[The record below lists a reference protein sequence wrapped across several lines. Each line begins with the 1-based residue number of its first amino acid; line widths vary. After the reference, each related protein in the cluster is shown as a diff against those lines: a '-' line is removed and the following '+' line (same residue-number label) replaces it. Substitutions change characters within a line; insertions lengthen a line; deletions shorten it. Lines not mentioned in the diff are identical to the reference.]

1 MSVVMTVFNGEEYLN
16 ESLRSLLNQV
26 MEDWDLVVVENGS
39 SDSTAEILSKYTDPR
54 IRVINL
60 AENIGRTPALN
71 VAVVNA
77 SAEYVAVLDADDLS
91 HPLRLKQQIE
101 FLDAHPD
108 IGLVGSWA
116 EFIDEVGS
124 FVSLK
129 KGPISHQEIVQAM
142 ATRNPIVHST
152 VMFRRDLMSRIGG
165 YDETLVYA
173 QDFGMLLEFARISR
187 IAIIPEILCS
197 WRMLNNSLT
206 YAAESMIN
214 RARDEADLFT
224 RVPKMVSLSPIS
236 RILNYKQQILTRL
249 ILSLCFARKRQFKN
263 SINSLI
269 FGIRED

>member
-60 AENIGRTPALN
+60 PENIGRTPALN

-108 IGLVGSWA
+108 VGLVGSWA
-116 EFIDEVGS
+116 EFIDEVGL

-129 KGPISHQEIVQAM
+129 KSPISHQEIVQAM

-152 VMFRRDLMSRIGG
+152 TMFRRDLMSRIGG

-187 IAIIPEILCS
+187 IAVIPEILCS
-197 WRMLNNSLT
+197 WRMLNNSMT
-206 YAAESMIN
+206 YAVESTII
-214 RARDEADLFT
+214 RARDEADLFA
-224 RVPKMVSLSPIS
+224 RVPKMVSLSPTS
-236 RILNYKQQILTRL
+236 RMLNYKQQILTRL
-249 ILSLCFARKRQFKN
+249 ILSLCFARKRQFKY

-269 FGIRED
+269 FGILEN

>member
-1 MSVVMTVFNGEEYLN
+1 MSVVMTVFNGEKYLN

-60 AENIGRTPALN
+60 PENIGRTPALN

-108 IGLVGSWA
+108 VGLVGSWA
-116 EFIDEVGS
+116 EFIDEVGL

-129 KGPISHQEIVQAM
+129 KSPISHQEIVQAM

-152 VMFRRDLMSRIGG
+152 TMFRRDLMSRIGG

-187 IAIIPEILCS
+187 IAVIPEILCS
-197 WRMLNNSLT
+197 WRMLNNSMT
-206 YAAESMIN
+206 YAVESTII
-214 RARDEADLFT
+214 RARDEADLFA
-224 RVPKMVSLSPIS
+224 RVPKMVSLSPTS
-236 RILNYKQQILTRL
+236 RMLNYKQQILTRL
-249 ILSLCFARKRQFKN
+249 ILSLCFARKRQFKY

-269 FGIRED
+269 FGIREN

>member
-1 MSVVMTVFNGEEYLN
+1 MTVFNGEKYLN
-16 ESLRSLLNQV
+16 ESLRSLSNQA

-60 AENIGRTPALN
+60 PENIGRTPALN
-71 VAVVNA
+71 MAVVNA
-77 SAEYVAVLDADDLS
+77 SAKYVAVLDADDLS
-91 HPLRLKQQIE
+91 HPLRLKHQIE

-108 IGLVGSWA
+108 VGLVGSWA
-116 EFIDEVGS
+116 EFIDEVGL

-142 ATRNPIVHST
+142 ATRNPIVHSSA
-152 VMFRRDLMSRIGG
+152 MFRRDLMGRIGG

-187 IAIIPEILCS
+187 IAVIPEILCS
-197 WRMLNNSLT
+197 WRKLNNGMT
-206 YAAESMIN
+206 YAIESTII
-214 RARDEADLFT
+214 RARDEADLFA
-224 RVPKMVSLSPIS
+224 RVPKMVPLTPTS
-236 RILNYKQQILTRL
+236 RMLNYKQQILTRL
-249 ILSLCFARKRQFKN
+249 ILSLCFARKRQFKY

-269 FGIRED
+269 FGILEN